1 MMKKEYL
8 EEKKKFILE
17 WMKTESY
24 KPMRKKDIAA
34 ILQVPKE
41 DRAELDLVLEALL
54 RTGDVVLDTKGK
66 YHLEQNE
73 ITTGT
78 FLGTGRGFGFVTIE
92 GQDEDVY
99 IAEEDTL
106 GALNKDIVKII
117 ILPAKTGRRKEGK
130 VVAVLEH
137 AYKEVV
143 GTFFKRKDYGFVVA
157 EDKKLGSDIFIA
169 KEHTKG
175 AVSGHKV
182 VVSITDYG
190 NGKKNPEGKV
200 TEIIGHINDP
210 STDTVSI
217 LRAFGLEPDFP
228 KEVLQETMYV
238 PEELS
243 EEIVEQ
249 LAGHEDGRMDC
260 RNLCMITIDGEDA
273 KDLDDAISLTV
284 DEEGYHL
291 GVHIAD
297 VSHYVIENSHL
308 DREARRRGTSV
319 YLIDRVIPMLPHRL
333 SNGICSLNAG
343 CDRFALS
350 CFMDIN
356 EQGAVIGHKIAETII
371 RVDRRMSY
379 TEVNHILEV
388 MDSEHADKQQERK
401 LQREQGKEASGV
413 TTTFQL
419 DAENFKERMQNE
431 TGVED
436 IAQTNTDDVNLFAK
450 KQEAERLRIQTEYAT
465 LLPMLLHMQKL
476 ALILKEKRKQRG
488 SIDFDFPESKI
499 ILDEKG
505 VPVEIKPYERN
516 QATRLIEDFML
527 IANETVAEDY
537 FWQEIP
543 FVYRCHENPDEEK
556 MKKLGIFI
564 NNFGFR
570 FRVKNEI
577 HPKEVQKLLTQ
588 IEGTPQE
595 AMIARL
601 TLRSMKQAKYQTEC
615 TGHFG
620 LSTRYYC
627 HFTSP
632 IRRYPDLQIH
642 RIIKEN
648 LHGKLNTKRLQHYAA
663 ILDDVAASSC
673 KTERAAEE
681 AEREIEK
688 LKKAE
693 YMEERI
699 GQKFTGVISGIT
711 NWGMYVEL
719 PNTVEGMI
727 RLADL
732 QDDYYWYDE
741 EQYMLIGEHTHKTYK
756 LGQTMEVIVAGVD
769 KLLKSVDFLPVK

>member
-1 MMKKEYL
+1 MKKDKL

-73 ITTGT
+73 ITVGT
-78 FLGTGRGFGFVTIE
+78 FSGTGRGFGFVTID
-92 GQDEDVY
+92 GMDEDIY
-99 IAEEDTL
+99 IAEGDTL
-106 GALNKDIVKII
+106 GALNKDIVKVM
-117 ILPAKTGRRKEGK
+117 ILSERCGRRKEGK

-157 EDKKLGSDIFIA
+157 EDKKLGSDLFIA
-169 KEHTKG
+169 REHTKG
-175 AVSGHKV
+175 AVTGHKV
-182 VVSITDYG
+182 VVRITDYG
-190 NGKKNPEGKV
+190 NGRKNPEGEII
-200 TEIIGHINDP
+200 EIIGHINDP

-243 EEIVEQ
+243 EEIVEE
-249 LAGHEDGRMDC
+249 LASREDGRMDC

-273 KDLDDAISLTV
+273 KDLDDAISLIV
-284 DEEGYHL
+284 DENGYHL

-297 VSHYVIENSHL
+297 VSHYVTENSHL

-356 EQGAVIGHKIAETII
+356 EQGVVVGHKIAETII

-388 MDSEHADKQQERK
+388 MDSECADKQQKE
-401 LQREQGKEASGV
+401 EQINAVAMQEV
-413 TTTFQL
+413 T
-419 DAENFKERMQNE
+419 ENLNENIQTEEKERIQN
-431 TGVED
+431 
-436 IAQTNTDDVNLFAK
+436 
-450 KQEAERLRIQTEYAT
+450 EYAT

-488 SIDFDFPESKI
+488 SIDFDFSESKI

-663 ILDDVAASSC
+663 ILDDVAANSC

-756 LGQTMEVIVAGVD
+756 LGQTIEVIVAGID

>member
-1 MMKKEYL
+1 MKKEYL

-17 WMKTESY
+17 WMKTDSY

-73 ITTGT
+73 ITVGT
-78 FLGTGRGFGFVTIE
+78 FSGTGRGFGFVTIE
-92 GQDEDVY
+92 GLDEDVY
-99 IAEEDTL
+99 IAEGDTL

-117 ILPAKTGRRKEGK
+117 ILPAKTGRRREGK
-130 VVAVLEH
+130 IVAILEH

-157 EDKKLGSDIFIA
+157 EDKKLGSDLFIA
-169 KEHTKG
+169 REHTKG
-175 AVSGHKV
+175 AVTGHKV
-182 VVSITDYG
+182 VVRITDYG
-190 NGKKNPEGKV
+190 NGKKNPEGEI

-217 LRAFGLEPDFP
+217 LRTFGLEQDFP

-243 EEIVEQ
+243 EEIVEE
-249 LAGHEDGRMDC
+249 LAKREDGRMDC

-297 VSHYVIENSHL
+297 VSHYVTENSHL
-308 DREARRRGTSV
+308 DREAKRRGTSV

-356 EQGAVIGHKIAETII
+356 EQGVVVGHKIAETII

-388 MDSEHADKQQERK
+388 MDSEQAE
-401 LQREQGKEASGV
+401 EKE
-413 TTTFQL
+413 
-419 DAENFKERMQNE
+419 
-431 TGVED
+431 
-436 IAQTNTDDVNLFAK
+436 
-450 KQEAERLRIQTEYAT
+450 RIQTEYAA
-465 LLPMLLHMQKL
+465 LLPMLLQMQKL
-476 ALILKEKRKQRG
+476 AHILKEKRKQRG

-505 VPVEIKPYERN
+505 VPIEIKPYERN

-615 TGHFG
+615 AGHFG

-663 ILDDVAASSC
+663 ILDDVAANSC